1 MADNFKVA
9 LDLMLKEEGF
19 GNPKNPNGFS
29 NDPKDPGGMTAMGV
43 TRATWQ
49 EYLGRV
55 VSESEMRAL
64 DLNSVRPLYKT
75 RYWDKC
81 SCDKLPSGVDILVF
95 DMAVNLGPFRASCIA
110 QSAVGVKADGK
121 IGPVTLEV
129 INKSDPIKTIDEI
142 SKRRQLYYESR
153 PKYSRFGTGWTKR
166 VVRVKAASI
175 RMATATI
182 G

>member
-1 MADNFKVA
+1 MADNFNVA
-9 LDLMLKEEGF
+9 LDLALKEEGF

-29 NDPKDPGGMTAMGV
+29 NDPQDPGGMTAMGV

-49 EYLGRV
+49 DYLGRM

-81 SCDKLPSGVDILVF
+81 SCTALPSGIDVAVF
-95 DMAVNLGPFRASCIA
+95 DMSVNLGPFRASCIL
-110 QSAVGVKADGK
+110 QEAVGVKADGK
-121 IGPVTLEV
+121 IGPVTLGV
-129 INKSDPIKTIDEI
+129 TNKSDPLKVIDEI
-142 SKRRQLYYESR
+142 SKRRQVYYESR
-153 PKYSRFGTGWTKR
+153 PTYPRFGSGWTKR
-166 VVRVKAASI
+166 VVRVKTVSI
-175 RMATATI
+175 RMAKATI